1 MRGPAGPETIIS
13 SRRRSARGSA
23 VRRCVRVKMRP
34 EGGKAVGDT
43 GSPGG
48 KGADAV
54 GLVIAVEL
62 ARCEVLVGEG
72 ACSATAVAAVEVFA
86 EAMPPSGDSKKR
98 SESGV
103 GSSKKCS
110 AAGTAIDGGDGGRNT
125 GDSCAK
131 RSRNAVDP
139 LTWLVRAKIA
149 EIQGGERE
157 PPYKQ
162 SCRKIPSVDASC
174 RVPPVVTP
182 VSPTRL
188 PIEQVFVIT
197 HLCSL
202 LRDTW

>member
-72 ACSATAVAAVEVFA
+72 ACWATAVAAAGAPA
-86 EAMPPSGDSKKR
+86 EPAPPSEGTAKIRAKA
-98 SESGV
+98 V
-103 GSSKKCS
+103 L
-110 AAGTAIDGGDGGRNT
+110 AAG
-125 GDSCAK
+125 
-131 RSRNAVDP
+131 
-139 LTWLVRAKIA
+139 KIA
-149 EIQGGERE
+149 PRPGRR
-157 PPYKQ
+157 
-162 SCRKIPSVDASC
+162 ST
-174 RVPPVVTP
+174 VVTAADTRATNP
-182 VSPTRL
+182 PEGAGRSTILIRGPCARKSPKSEEAKGAHPKSR
-188 PIEQVFVIT
+188 
-197 HLCSL
+197 C
-202 LRDTW
+202 RDGAPAHSSQHWGSVRNERKARRPG